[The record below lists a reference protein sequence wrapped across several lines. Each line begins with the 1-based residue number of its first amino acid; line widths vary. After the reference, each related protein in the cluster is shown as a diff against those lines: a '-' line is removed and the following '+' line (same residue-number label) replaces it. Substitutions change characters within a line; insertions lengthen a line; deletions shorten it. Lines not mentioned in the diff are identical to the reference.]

1 MVSLFVCVVMSV
13 CNWGGPEGSP
23 TWSPNACKRSMLGLK
38 KGSPQSL
45 GVHNQSW
52 YETNL
57 LSQVTQVCLDSIL
70 VPVPHSEHSHRGPSA
85 QRGPGGFS
93 DFME

>member
-45 GVHNQSW
+45 ACTIKVGMKQTS
-52 YETNL
+52 
-57 LSQVTQVCLDSIL
+57 
-70 VPVPHSEHSHRGPSA
+70 
-85 QRGPGGFS
+85 
-93 DFME
+93 